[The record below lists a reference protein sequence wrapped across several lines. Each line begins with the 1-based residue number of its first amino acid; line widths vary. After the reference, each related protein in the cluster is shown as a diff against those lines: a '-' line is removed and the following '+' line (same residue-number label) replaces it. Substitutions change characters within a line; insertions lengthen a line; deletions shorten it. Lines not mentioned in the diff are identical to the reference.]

1 MPSIR
6 ETLQELGVSVDQV
19 MTELAQKSI
28 ADTNNGTVPTPLT
41 NYLDVRNLNVIHW
54 LELQMIHVI
63 ENVALK
69 PPAFSISVLK
79 IDTDFN
85 LYD

>member
-1 MPSIR
+1 
-6 ETLQELGVSVDQV
+6 
-19 MTELAQKSI
+19 
-28 ADTNNGTVPTPLT
+28 
-41 NYLDVRNLNVIHW
+41 
-54 LELQMIHVI
+54 MIHVI

-69 PPAFSISVLK
+69 PPAFAISVLK